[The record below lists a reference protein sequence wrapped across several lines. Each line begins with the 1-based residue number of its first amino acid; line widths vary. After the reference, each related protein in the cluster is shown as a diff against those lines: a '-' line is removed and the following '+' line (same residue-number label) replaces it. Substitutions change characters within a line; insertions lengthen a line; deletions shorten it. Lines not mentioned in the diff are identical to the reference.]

1 MGFLADSQR
10 LVGASMTSRCGR
22 NPRAA
27 DSLLPLDI
35 AVAPISGHV
44 FRQQPATRLHPRR
57 AQARL
62 STTTMF
68 RLGILESTV
77 CFLSSPLPSPPFPS
91 PPINQTPPRR
101 MPSLRASS
109 SSLSFAQHCIQLI
122 GRSVSVQLVLLSCLY
137 LVFPSGFLVSLLVAR
152 FHLLSTSLS
161 IV

>member
-77 CFLSSPLPSPPFPS
+77 CFLSSPLLSTFSLTTPSTKPPPAQFA
-91 PPINQTPPRR
+91 
-101 MPSLRASS
+101 ASS
-109 SSLSFAQHCIQLI
+109 SSLSFAQHYIQLI

-137 LVFPSGFLVSLLVAR
+137 LVFPSGFLVSLPVAR

-161 IV
+161 VV